1 MSSQGINITFWVSA
15 FILLLLG
22 SYLYQKMTEKEE
34 TVHEKRALI
43 SFMSQDAII
52 IGIIALMGFVPSL
65 GYISV
70 VPGVISLT
78 LVHIPVLLGAALF
91 GPKRGFIYGLAFG
104 VTSWVQAT
112 MNPTGLNLF
121 FVYPWIS
128 VLPRVLF
135 GFLAGLI
142 FELLNKKT
150 TICRKSFG
158 QGLIFFLLTALH
170 TGLVFATLFIFYRG
184 ELVTLANSFAGAL
197 AFGITMGFFAIIAVG
212 ALGEA
217 LLASLVLPPLVKALS
232 RNKILRR

>member
-1 MSSQGINITFWVSA
+1 MSSLAINITFWVGA
-15 FILLLLG
+15 IILLLAG
-22 SYLYQKMTEKEE
+22 SYLYQKMTEKDESQA
-34 TVHEKRALI
+34 EKRKLI
-43 SFMSQDAII
+43 VSMSQDAII
-52 IGIIALMGFVPSL
+52 IGIIVLMGFVPSL

-104 VTSWVQAT
+104 ITSWIQAT

-142 FELLNKKT
+142 FELLDKKT
-150 TICRKSFG
+150 TICRKSIG
-158 QGLIFFLLTALH
+158 QGIVFFLLTALH
-170 TGLVFATLFIFYRG
+170 TGLVFLTLFIFHGG
-184 ELVTLANSFAGAL
+184 EIMALANGFAGAL
-197 AFGITMGFFAIIAVG
+197 AFGFTLGFFGIIALG

-217 LLASLVLPPLVKALS
+217 LLSSLVLPPLVKALS
-232 RNKILRR
+232 RNKKKRR